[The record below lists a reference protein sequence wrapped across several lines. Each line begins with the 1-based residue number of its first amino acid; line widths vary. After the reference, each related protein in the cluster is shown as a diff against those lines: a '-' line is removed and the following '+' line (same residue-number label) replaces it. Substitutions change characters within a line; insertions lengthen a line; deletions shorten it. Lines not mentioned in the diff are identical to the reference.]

1 MKDFTI
7 LMKLNIETNNDINID
22 DINEFANELVGTIKD
37 ESTKKIN
44 ILSVDIEEVE
54 DLNDDLY
61 DFDEDE

>member
-22 DINEFANELVGTIKD
+22 DITEFANELVSTIKD

>member
-22 DINEFANELVGTIKD
+22 DITEFANELVGTIKD